1 MKSGNLNFLE
11 PSGPL
16 QACNG
21 TDLPYTKRQR
31 REVLSLSRQTE
42 CTRSGSWRRSA
53 LDAGE
58 WSTSAFGHITTA
70 REPRCLWNRRLG
82 EPLNILWTIL
92 DTNKCISPA
101 GIRYP
106 NNLAR
111 SSSLHR
117 PLNVKTC
124 AIYIYMLRSKIE
136 NAHWAEKLTTTRCDN
151 RETATTWNF
160 VSWLFLNNHNA
171 LWHVKICHEAKVVS
185 WLLNE
190 MTTTSSDFTKIS
202 QDIFQPPEG
211 SVSVSSP

>member
-1 MKSGNLNFLE
+1 MALGSTQPLTEISTRKFPGGKCGRCVGLTTLPPLCAVVMKSGNLNFLE

-136 NAHWAEKLTTTRCDN
+136 NAH
-151 RETATTWNF
+151 
-160 VSWLFLNNHNA
+160 
-171 LWHVKICHEAKVVS
+171 
-185 WLLNE
+185 
-190 MTTTSSDFTKIS
+190 
-202 QDIFQPPEG
+202 
-211 SVSVSSP
+211 